1 MIGATG
7 RFAGLV
13 VPELIRR
20 GIWVRA
26 LVRSR
31 EAERVARDRGA
42 DETVIGDLE
51 DTRGLISATV
61 GADGVFYIGPAFHP
75 RESSMGV
82 TMVNAARA
90 AGVRKFVYSAVIHP
104 SLSKL
109 TNHAAKRPVEEALF
123 ESGMTFTVLQPA
135 SFMQNL
141 ATDWGQIVESGVY
154 ALPYSPRARVCY
166 VDYRDVAEAAALAL
180 AGDRMDNG
188 TFEVCAP
195 GMFSRVQVATM
206 LSEVLGRRIEAARID
221 FDEWAEAAKLPEG
234 ARRRGMQRLYADYD
248 QYGFHGGNGLTLRAI
263 LGREPRSLRQ
273 YLRELAANSAQ
284 IAA

>member
-1 MIGATG
+1 MIGASG

-20 GIWVRA
+20 GIWVRS
-26 LVRSR
+26 LVRSK
-31 EAERVARDRGA
+31 EAERVARERGA

-109 TNHAAKRPVEEALF
+109 TNHAAKRPVEEALV
-123 ESGMTFTVLQPA
+123 ESGMTFTILQPA

-141 ATDWGQIVESGVY
+141 SMEWGRILETGVY
-154 ALPYSPRARVCY
+154 ALPYSPRSRVCY

-180 AGDRMDNG
+180 VGDRMDNG
-188 TFEVCAP
+188 TFELCAP
-195 GMFSRVQVATM
+195 GMFSRVQVSAM
-206 LSEVLGRRIEAARID
+206 LSEALGRRIEAARID
-221 FDEWAEAAKLPEG
+221 FDEWAEAAHLPEG
-234 ARRRGMQRLYADYD
+234 PRRRGMQRLYADYD

-273 YLRELAANSAQ
+273 YLRELVANTAQ

>member
-31 EAERVARDRGA
+31 EAGKIARERGA

-61 GADGVFYIGPAFHP
+61 GADGVFHIGPAFHP
-75 RESSMGV
+75 REAAMGV
-82 TMVNAARA
+82 TMVNAAKA
-90 AGVRKFVYSAVIHP
+90 AGVRKFVFSAVIHP
-104 SLSKL
+104 SISKL
-109 TNHAAKRPVEEALF
+109 TNHAAKRPVEEALY

-135 SFMQNL
+135 SFMQNISMEWPRIL
-141 ATDWGQIVESGVY
+141 ATGSY
-154 ALPYSPRARVCY
+154 ALPYSPRVKVCY
-166 VDYRDVAEAAALAL
+166 VDYRDVAEAAALAFMGERL
-180 AGDRMDNG
+180 DNG
-188 TFEVCAP
+188 TFELSAP
-195 GMFSRVQVATM
+195 GMFNRMQVASM
-206 LSEVLGRRIEAARID
+206 MGEALGRRIDAARID
-221 FDEWAEAAKLPEG
+221 FDEWAEAAGLPEG
-234 ARRRGMQRLYADYD
+234 PQRRGMQRLYADYD
-248 QYGFHGGNGLTLRAI
+248 QYGFHGGNGVILRSV

-273 YLRELAANSAQ
+273 FFREIASSAQ
-284 IAA
+284 KAA